1 MTPHRQHR
9 RMAPLVAALA
19 FAALVYLALCAAL
32 LVFQLSLLYFP
43 QPSSLGSSD
52 TTMSLPVADARVV
65 ASVRAR
71 AGPDAVIYFGG
82 NGEDVTRR
90 IPDLASAFP
99 AHALFLM
106 HYRGYGGSSGV
117 PSEAA
122 IVADALAL
130 FDRAHGEHRRVV
142 VVGRSLGS
150 GVAVQVAA
158 ARPVA
163 RLVLVTPYD
172 SIQEIAASR
181 FAFFPVRWM
190 LRDKFESGRHAARVG
205 APTLLIAAEH
215 DEVIPAASTA
225 LLLSRFAP
233 GIATMQVVAGAG
245 HNSISDHLEYSALL
259 RGRTP
264 GTDPACAQPTMPSTR
279 PRC

>member
-1 MTPHRQHR
+1 MQ
-9 RMAPLVAALA
+9 VVFIALSTV
-19 FAALVYLALCAAL
+19 ALVYVALCAAL
-32 LVFQLSLLYFP
+32 LVFQRSLLYFP
-43 QPSSLGSSD
+43 QPSSLGSRD
-52 TTMSLPVADARVV
+52 TTVSLPAADARVV

-71 AGPDAVIYFGG
+71 AGADAVVYFGG
-82 NGEDVTRR
+82 NGEDVTRS

-106 HYRGYGGSSGV
+106 HYRGYGGSSGA

-130 FDRAHGEHRRVV
+130 FDRVHGEHRRVV

-158 ARPVA
+158 ARPVE

-172 SIQEIAASR
+172 SIQEIAAAR

-190 LRDKFESGRHAARVG
+190 LRDKFESGRHAARVK

-215 DEVIPAASTA
+215 DEVIPGASSA

-245 HNSISDHLEYSALL
+245 HNSISDHSEYAALL
-259 RGRTP
+259 RG
-264 GTDPACAQPTMPSTR
+264 PS
-279 PRC
+279 PPP